1 MLRTWCGS
9 LWTLCA
15 VLCLAGCGGEPE
27 TTADN
32 GDESTSMQAQVTN
45 TSAKPGDAAQ
55 EPKKNLYPEVAIE
68 TTHGTFVVRLDSQ
81 KAPLTVD
88 NFLTYVDGGH
98 YDGTI
103 VHQVRSGD
111 ILLGGGFTE
120 EFTEKPTRSPV
131 RNEADNG
138 LKNVRGTIALA
149 RQPDTIDSST
159 CQFFINLADNA
170 HLDHHGRTPEEYG
183 FCVFGKV
190 IEGMDAVERIAQL
203 PVEDKII
210 DGETFV
216 MAPKDTIVI
225 KAMHRR

>member
-1 MLRTWCGS
+1 MLKTWFGR
-9 LWTLCA
+9 LWTLGA
-15 VLCLAGCGGEPE
+15 VLCLAGCGGQSE
-27 TTADN
+27 TTADS
-32 GDESTSMQAQVTN
+32 GDNAAPMQAQVTK
-45 TSAKPGDAAQ
+45 TSAKSGSSATQ
-55 EPKKNLYPEVAIE
+55 PKKNLYPELVIE
-68 TTHGTFVVRLDSQ
+68 TTHGSFVLRLDSE

-88 NFLTYVDGGH
+88 NFLTYVDSGH
-98 YDGTI
+98 YNGTI

-120 EFTEKPTRSPV
+120 DFTEKPTRSPV

-159 CQFFINLADNA
+159 CQFFINLADNT

-183 FCVFGKV
+183 YCVFGKV
-190 IEGMDAVERIAQL
+190 IEGMEVVDHISQV

-216 MAPKDTIVI
+216 MAPKEAIVI
-225 KAMHRR
+225 KSIHRR